1 MAPVLAL
8 DVRRSSL
15 AEVWTGPW
23 QEESLRS
30 PLGLTA
36 KQLKLLKAAIL

>member
-1 MAPVLAL
+1 MASVLAL
-8 DVRRSSL
+8 DVRSSL

-30 PLGLTA
+30 PLGPTA
-36 KQLKLLKAAIL
+36 KQLKLLKDAIL